1 MNIVKA
7 FKDYQNKM
15 MTLYKKK
22 NKNKKK
28 NANRDNQDRDK

>member
-22 NKNKKK
+22 KNKNKK
-28 NANRDNQDRDK
+28 NVNRNNQIRIG

>member
-22 NKNKKK
+22 KNNKKK
-28 NANRDNQDRDK
+28 NANRSNQDRDK

>member
-22 NKNKKK
+22 KNKNKKSV
-28 NANRDNQDRDK
+28 NRNNQIRIG